1 LKSINVRLK
10 TLPARTFDR
19 AKVLLFCFGLYPLAR
34 WFWLGW
40 HHELTANPVEFLSR
54 SSGTW
59 ALVCLLVTLSV
70 SPLRE
75 WLHQP
80 ALLRWR
86 RMCGLFTFFYA
97 TLHALSWAWWDQGF
111 EWLAMLSD
119 VWQRP
124 FIMVG
129 MAAFLTM
136 SLLAITSTHG
146 WMRRLGPQWQQ
157 LHRLIYVIALLGLLH
172 YYWHKSGKNDFFT
185 VAIYAAVMAGLLG
198 WRVIRYKKR
207 QSSLRKSV

>member
-1 LKSINVRLK
+1 
-10 TLPARTFDR
+10 
-19 AKVLLFCFGLYPLAR
+19 
-34 WFWLGW
+34 
-40 HHELTANPVEFLSR
+40 
-54 SSGTW
+54 
-59 ALVCLLVTLSV
+59 
-70 SPLRE
+70 
-75 WLHQP
+75 
-80 ALLRWR
+80 
-86 RMCGLFTFFYA
+86 
-97 TLHALSWAWWDQGF
+97 
-111 EWLAMLSD
+111 
-119 VWQRP
+119 
-124 FIMVG
+124 MVG